1 MKGRT
6 NSNSGNTSFPT
17 SIYVATAPTT
27 TTYDAGSTLDTSGI
41 KIKAKYSDE
50 TEKDITSECSY
61 TPISGTILYE
71 TDTYFTITWVWENQI
86 TYTVQQPITVNRI
99 LKSIAITS
107 SATKTDYVKGDTLD
121 LTGLVITA
129 TYDKT
134 TENVTNYTTSPAS
147 GSTLSTL
154 GEVTVTISYTE
165 RGITKTASYT
175 IKVSVK
181 TVNWKD
187 GSDADIVNMV
197 AAADAGVIDLSEWW
211 AVGQTRTVTLP
222 AMSAT
227 NVGESHAAQTVTLV
241 LLNAGGKTLT
251 NGKECS
257 FVVGLLDCLNE
268 TGYMNSSNTNDG
280 SWEGSKRRAWCN
292 NEFKTA
298 MLSTGIGSI
307 FKQHYNITAKTYNGT
322 SSDNWQQST
331 DWFALPAGKE
341 VFGSEYSSGTS
352 YGGGY
357 SNYIESTKL
366 SQFSYYADNSHR
378 IKKANSSAVYWWERS
393 PYYDRSNLFC
403 CVYSDGS
410 ASANYA
416 SSGCGLA
423 PFGCI

>member
-41 KIKAKYSDE
+41 KIMAKYSDE

-61 TPISGTILYE
+61 TPISGTVLYE
-71 TDTYFTITWVWENQI
+71 TDTYFTVTWVWENQI

-181 TVNWKD
+181 TVAWATGTD
-187 GSDADIVNMV
+187 TEIANMV
-197 AAADAGVIDLSEWW
+197 AAADAGVITLSDYWE
-211 AVGQTRTVTLP
+211 VGQTRSVSLS

-227 NVGESHAAQTVTLV
+227 GVGESHAAQTVELV
-241 LLNAGGKTLT
+241 LMDTTCTGFTIT
-251 NGKECS
+251 NTSKKPS
-257 FVVGLLDCLNE
+257 FIVGMKNCLNE
-268 TGYMNSSNTNDG
+268 TGYMNSSDQNTNG
-280 SWEGSKRRAWCN
+280 WSGCARRTWCN
-292 NEFKTA
+292 SVFYNA
-298 MLSTGIGSI
+298 IPSTLRPI
-307 FKQHYNITAKTYNGT
+307 FKQFTWKQGKGSGA
-322 SSDNWQQST
+322 SSGLLST
-331 DWFALPAGKE
+331 NDYFALPPEKAI
-341 VFGSEYSSGTS
+341 FGSRTYSFSDEADL
-352 YGGGY
+352 Y
-357 SNYIESTKL
+357 SNWEWYQTSTNRKKTVN
-366 SQFSYYADNSHR
+366 NSASH
-378 IKKANSSAVYWWERS
+378 WWECS
-393 PYYDRSNLFC
+393 PLSGSSSYFC
-403 CVYSDGS
+403 LVSSDGT
-410 ASANYA
+410 AGLANA
-416 SSGCGLA
+416 GHAHGLA

>member
-41 KIKAKYSDE
+41 KIMAKYSDE

-61 TPISGTILYE
+61 TPTSGTILYE
-71 TDTYFTITWVWENQI
+71 TDTYFTVTWVWENQI

-147 GSTLSTL
+147 GSTLSNL

-181 TVNWKD
+181 TVAWATGTD
-187 GSDADIVNMV
+187 TEIANMV
-197 AAADAGVIDLSEWW
+197 AAADAGVITLSDYWE
-211 AVGQTRTVTLP
+211 VGQTRSVSLS

-227 NVGESHAAQTVTLV
+227 GVGESHAAQTVELV
-241 LLNAGGKTLT
+241 LMDTTCTGFTITGTSK
-251 NGKECS
+251 KPS
-257 FVVGLLDCLNE
+257 FIVGMKNCLNE
-268 TGYMNSSNTNDG
+268 TGYMNSSYDNTNG
-280 SWEGSKRRAWCN
+280 WSGCARRTWCN
-292 NEFKTA
+292 SVFYNA
-298 MLSTGIGSI
+298 IPSTLRPI
-307 FKQHYNITAKTYNGT
+307 FKQFTWKQGSGGGA
-322 SSDNWQQST
+322 SSGLLST
-331 DWFALPAGKE
+331 NDYFALPPEKAI
-341 VFGSEYSSGTS
+341 FGSRSYSFSDEADL
-352 YGGGY
+352 Y
-357 SNYIESTKL
+357 SNWEWYQTSTNRKKTVNN
-366 SQFSYYADNSHR
+366 SASIWWECSPFSGGSGRFCGVNSDGAASYY
-378 IKKANSSAVYWWERS
+378 SAGYT
-393 PYYDRSNLFC
+393 D
-403 CVYSDGS
+403 
-410 ASANYA
+410 
-416 SSGCGLA
+416 GLA